1 MDCGYT
7 QLGLFSSLLRTV
19 SELAVF
25 IHTGSHFAEE
35 PPACQAVL
43 GGRAAPPCCFSSYEL
58 TALEHARGGE
68 KGTLS
73 IKSFC
78 SVRHQHAKQNRLTSS
93 HIGLNL
99 KILILLKFPKP
110 AENPT

>member
-43 GGRAAPPCCFSSYEL
+43 GGRAAPACCFSSYEL
-58 TALEHARGGE
+58 NALEHARGGE
-68 KGTLS
+68 KGL
-73 IKSFC
+73 F
-78 SVRHQHAKQNRLTSS
+78 Q
-93 HIGLNL
+93 L
-99 KILILLKFPKP
+99 KVF
-110 AENPT
+110 AQ